1 MKSPLCLI
9 FSGLLTATILLT
21 AGCAGGVP
29 HQLAGKAQPQSRLWQ
44 QPVVVS
50 DATPI
55 APSTTPRL
63 TPAANPTAQSPAATS
78 PAATSLAAT
87 SLAATITPTGNT
99 SDGVS
104 DNSSAVKSAFQA
116 GAVATPNSAP
126 ALQST
131 SAPVIRGQSPQQPVQ
146 TTGQTIVDPN
156 LRPTTYQYP
165 DTPPLPPGQLPGAQI
180 GTPTFPQSGMTQ
192 PYGPAGNQS
201 FPQNYAD
208 LDVYVTETMTGK
220 INIGGAYNSD
230 NGLVGQF
237 VIDERNFD
245 LFRFP
250 RSFREITDG
259 TAFRGAGQ
267 GFRLELVPGNE
278 VQRYLVSFTEPYL
291 FDTAVSLSVS
301 GFFFNRNYF
310 DWDEERLGG
319 RVSLGY
325 RLTPDVSVSAGLRM
339 ENVNLSD
346 PRVNTSPELNDSLGN
361 TDLYM
366 AQFGLTSDTRDHPFL
381 PTDGQFLSL
390 TYSQGFGEVDFPRGD
405 IEIRRYRLMYQRPDG
420 SGRHTVSFGT
430 RAGFSGSGT
439 PIFENYFAGGF
450 STMRGFEFRG
460 ASPLEGGVR
469 VGGEFQW
476 LNTLEYMFP
485 VTADD
490 MIKAVVFC
498 DFGTVE
504 REIDINWDNFRV
516 APGFGF
522 RIHMPAAGMGAPL
535 AFDFA
540 FPVASADGDEE
551 QVFSFYMGLIR

>member
-1 MKSPLCLI
+1 MKSPLLLQLV
-9 FSGLLTATILLT
+9 GLLPALILLS
-21 AGCAGGVP
+21 AGCVGGPP
-29 HQLAGKAQPQSRLWQ
+29 HRLAAQAQPASQLWQ
-44 QPVVVS
+44 QPVVASEPSAVS
-50 DATPI
+50 GRPAIASTQPIATTPTLLVGEQATPPAI
-55 APSTTPRL
+55 ELTTP
-63 TPAANPTAQSPAATS
+63 
-78 PAATSLAAT
+78 
-87 SLAATITPTGNT
+87 
-99 SDGVS
+99 
-104 DNSSAVKSAFQA
+104 AF
-116 GAVATPNSAP
+116 
-126 ALQST
+126 T
-131 SAPVIRGQSPQQPVQ
+131 SAPVGEMRGSNLAASASIPQPLVRGQSPVQQPQVG
-146 TTGQTIVDPN
+146 GQTIIDPN
-156 LRPTTYQYP
+156 VRPTAYQYP
-165 DTPPLPPGQLPGAQI
+165 DTPTLPPGQVPGAQL
-180 GTPTFPQSGMTQ
+180 GTPTFPGGIQQS
-192 PYGPAGNQS
+192 YGAAGPQS

-208 LDVYVTETMTGK
+208 LDVYVTETMTGR
-220 INIGGAYNSD
+220 INLGGAYNSD

-237 VIDERNFD
+237 IIDERNFD

-250 RSFREITDG
+250 RSFRDITDG
-259 TAFRGAGQ
+259 TAWRGAGQ

-301 GFFFNRNYF
+301 GFLFSRNYF
-310 DWDEERLGG
+310 DWNEQRLGG

-339 ENVNLSD
+339 ENVELSD
-346 PRVNTSPELNDSLGN
+346 PRVNTSPELNASLGN

-366 AQFGLTSDTRDHPFL
+366 AQFSLTSDTRDHPFL

-405 IEIRRYRLMYQRPDG
+405 IEVRRYRLMYQRPDG
-420 SGRHTVSFGT
+420 SGRHTVSYGT
-430 RAGFSGSGT
+430 RLGFSGSGT

-476 LNTLEYMFP
+476 LNTVEYMFP

-504 REIDINWDNFRV
+504 REVQVDWNNFRV

-522 RIHMPAAGMGAPL
+522 RVHMPAAGMGAPL

>member
-1 MKSPLCLI
+1 MKLPLLLQLA
-9 FSGLLTATILLT
+9 GLLSAAILLS
-21 AGCAGGVP
+21 AGCAGGPP
-29 HQLAGKAQPQSRLWQ
+29 HRLAAEAQPSSQLWQ
-44 QPVVVS
+44 QPVVAS
-50 DATPI
+50 DLPPPPA
-55 APSTTPRL
+55 R
-63 TPAANPTAQSPAATS
+63 TPASPTSSDSANPSLFAAADAAPAPLELGTTSRVEAPVGDAPVGDAAVGDAAVGGAAVGGVPAPRNGNQPLVRAQSP
-78 PAATSLAAT
+78 
-87 SLAATITPTGNT
+87 
-99 SDGVS
+99 V
-104 DNSSAVKSAFQA
+104 
-116 GAVATPNSAP
+116 
-126 ALQST
+126 
-131 SAPVIRGQSPQQPVQ
+131 QQPQAV
-146 TTGQTIVDPN
+146 GQPFVDPN
-156 LRPTTYQYP
+156 VRPTTYQYP
-165 DTPPLPPGQLPGAQI
+165 DTPALPPGQVPAAQL
-180 GTPTFPQSGMTQ
+180 GTPTFPGGIQQ
-192 PYGPAGNQS
+192 PYGPAGTQN

-220 INIGGAYNSD
+220 INLGGAYNSD

-237 VIDERNFD
+237 IIDERNFD

-250 RSFREITDG
+250 RSFRDITDG
-259 TAFRGAGQ
+259 TAWRGAGQ
-267 GFRLELVPGNE
+267 GFRLELVPGNQ
-278 VQRYLVSFTEPYL
+278 VQRYLVSFTEPFL
-291 FDTAVSLSVS
+291 FDSPVSLSVS
-301 GFFFNRNYF
+301 GFLFSRNYF
-310 DWDEERLGG
+310 DWDEQRLGG
-319 RVSLGY
+319 RVSFGY

-339 ENVNLSD
+339 ENVELSD
-346 PRVNTSPELNDSLGN
+346 PRVNTSPELNASLGN

-366 AQFGLTSDTRDHPFL
+366 AQFSLTSDTRDHPFL

-405 IEIRRYRLMYQRPDG
+405 IEVRRYRLMYQRPDG
-420 SGRHTVSFGT
+420 SGRHTVSYGT
-430 RAGFSGSGT
+430 RLGFSGSGT

-485 VTADD
+485 LTADD

-504 REIDINWDNFRV
+504 REVAIDWNNFRV

-522 RIHMPAAGMGAPL
+522 RVHMPAAGMGAPL

-540 FPVASADGDEE
+540 FPVATADGDEE

>member
-1 MKSPLCLI
+1 MKFPLLLQLV
-9 FSGLLTATILLT
+9 GLLSALILLS
-21 AGCAGGVP
+21 AGCVSGPP
-29 HQLAGKAQPQSRLWQ
+29 HRLAAEAQPSSKLWQ

-50 DATPI
+50 APTPPI
-55 APSTTPRL
+55 LPSAGPQPQPESTSPALFFADHSRDQESGFDTPRL
-63 TPAANPTAQSPAATS
+63 LPSATAGSASASASAAASRVIPDSQAVVRAQSP
-78 PAATSLAAT
+78 
-87 SLAATITPTGNT
+87 
-99 SDGVS
+99 V
-104 DNSSAVKSAFQA
+104 
-116 GAVATPNSAP
+116 
-126 ALQST
+126 
-131 SAPVIRGQSPQQPVQ
+131 QQPQ
-146 TTGQTIVDPN
+146 GGGQTLLDPN
-156 LRPTTYQYP
+156 VRPMTYQYP
-165 DTPPLPPGQLPGAQI
+165 TTPTLPPGQVPGAQL
-180 GTPTFPQSGMTQ
+180 GTPTFPGAVQQS
-192 PYGPAGNQS
+192 YGPAGPQS

-208 LDVYVTETMTGK
+208 LDVYVTETMTGR
-220 INIGGAYNSD
+220 INLGGAYNSD

-237 VIDERNFD
+237 IIDERNFD

-259 TAFRGAGQ
+259 TAWRGAGQ
-267 GFRLELVPGNE
+267 GFRLELVPGNQ

-291 FDTAVSLSVS
+291 FDSSVSLSVS
-301 GFFFNRNYF
+301 GFLFSRNYF
-310 DWDEERLGG
+310 DWNEQRLGG

-339 ENVNLSD
+339 ENVELSD
-346 PRVNTSPELNDSLGN
+346 PRVNTSPELNESLGN

-366 AQFGLTSDTRDHPFL
+366 AQFSLTSDTRDHPFL

-405 IEIRRYRLMYQRPDG
+405 IEVRRYRLMYQRPDG
-420 SGRHTVSFGT
+420 SGRHTVSYGT
-430 RAGFSGSGT
+430 RLGFSGSGT

-485 VTADD
+485 ITADD
-490 MIKAVVFC
+490 MIKAVAFC

-504 REIDINWDNFRV
+504 REIDINWNNFRV

-522 RIHMPAAGMGAPL
+522 RVHMPAAGMGAPL

-540 FPVASADGDEE
+540 FPVSSADGDEK
-551 QVFSFYMGLIR
+551 QVFSFYMGMIR